1 MEISKETREK
11 LAANLEAQHKLIAE
25 LRELV
30 APLGAEKARNGTV
43 LSLAYEYAFG
53 DAASFNEPGDKRW
66 YSRDIV
72 AKALR
77 DGKVSIL

>member
-1 MEISKETREK
+1 MEISKETRDK
-11 LAANLEAQHKLIAE
+11 LAANLDTQHKLIAE
-25 LRELV
+25 LRELI
-30 APLGAEKARNGTV
+30 APLGAEKARCGTA

-53 DAASFNEPGDKRW
+53 DAASFNEPGDKLW

-77 DGKVSIL
+77 EGKVSML